1 MSWDF
6 EKPRIVILGGADVDS
21 RLDLMKSLE
30 GDFDLIAIGSNKQ
43 LRQRFMESGFGYYEY
58 VLSRQINPIRD
69 LISLVQLFIIF
80 RRLKPQV
87 VHTFDTKPGVWG
99 RLAARMAHVPI
110 VIGTLPGL
118 GSLYSENNLRTRMV
132 RSVYQPL
139 QKLACSISDL
149 TIFQNQEDADQFVLA
164 GIVSRHKT
172 AILNGSGV
180 QTQVYDPQMFSLEQ
194 RRQVRASLGLDDT
207 KILIVMISRIIRSKG
222 VLEFAQ
228 AAKFIRK
235 QNPHTVFLLVGS
247 DDYQSAD
254 VLTCDERD
262 LIAKSVTC
270 LGARN
275 DVPEL
280 LSISNIFVLPTFYRE
295 GIPRVLLEAASMGLP
310 IIATSVPGCKEVVEQ
325 NINGLLVPARDVE
338 KLKQAIKT
346 LIVEPLLCRQFGQA
360 SRQRAI
366 TYFDLSIIV
375 GQTAA
380 IYKQLLTQN
389 GDRKV

>member
-80 RRLKPQV
+80 RRLKP
-87 VHTFDTKPGVWG
+87 
-99 RLAARMAHVPI
+99 HVPI